1 MSYVVVSCE
10 SVHSVASFTPSRS
23 ALLNPTALPAAEGLL
38 ELLSEI
44 VVAGASNKQNVCFKR
59 IFFHNTRV
67 FFTLCVRVFLFLF
80 VLGDVGARPSVVTVV
95 FFGTAK
101 KRQVKHPMFS
111 VWDLTLT
118 GKPCQVGSKSFNQG
132 SMRVT
137 YIM

>member
-1 MSYVVVSCE
+1 M
-10 SVHSVASFTPSRS
+10 
-23 ALLNPTALPAAEGLL
+23 NPTALPAAEGLL

-95 FFGTAK
+95 FFLHCQEA
-101 KRQVKHPMFS
+101 
-111 VWDLTLT
+111 T
-118 GKPCQVGSKSFNQG
+118 GEASNVQCLGPDIDWKTMSSWLEV
-132 SMRVT
+132 V
-137 YIM
+137 